1 LLSHGQSKRG
11 SELLSLDSF
20 GYRRYSHQVYPLS
33 GLFGLPG
40 RIEDHPLNARGKSM
54 KKMVVHGL
62 TKSMCAVFIASLCV
76 LGFSWQQQALAAGK
90 DSFRVGVIDPQTVIE
105 KSKAG
110 SRALAALK
118 EHAQARETV
127 MKNDQKEL
135 EKLQEELKDGE
146 TKKLSEDEQK
156 RKQERFTQKF
166 QAWQKQ
172 GQDFQNELGQKQK
185 DLVQEYMKK
194 IEEATSAVASR
205 HGFDVV
211 IDKGSENTLKIV
223 LFSRDGLDLT
233 NEVVKEFDRRFK

>member
-1 LLSHGQSKRG
+1 
-11 SELLSLDSF
+11 
-20 GYRRYSHQVYPLS
+20 
-33 GLFGLPG
+33 
-40 RIEDHPLNARGKSM
+40 M
-54 KKMVVHGL
+54 KKMCVNGL
-62 TKSMCAVFIASLCV
+62 TKSVGAVFFAGMCV
-76 LGFSWQQQALAAGK
+76 LGFSWQPQALAAGK
-90 DSFRVGVIDPQTVIE
+90 DSVRVGVIDPQAVIE

-110 SRALAALK
+110 SRALAVLK

-135 EKLQEELKDGE
+135 ERLQVELKDE
-146 TKKLSEDEQK
+146 ISTLSEEEQK
-156 RKQERFTQKF
+156 RKQERFAEKF

-172 GQDFQNELGQKQK
+172 GQEFQNELSQKQK

-223 LFSRDGLDLT
+223 LFNRDGLDLT
-233 NEVVKEFDRRFK
+233 SEVVKEFDRRFK

>member
-1 LLSHGQSKRG
+1 
-11 SELLSLDSF
+11 
-20 GYRRYSHQVYPLS
+20 
-33 GLFGLPG
+33 
-40 RIEDHPLNARGKSM
+40 M
-54 KKMVVHGL
+54 KKMFVNGL
-62 TKSMCAVFIASLCV
+62 TKSVAAVFIAGICI

-90 DSFRVGVIDPQTVIE
+90 DSFRVGVLDPQLVIE

-135 EKLQEELKDGE
+135 ESLQEELKAGE
-146 TKKLSEDEQK
+146 SKLSEDEQK

-172 GQDFQNELGQKQK
+172 GQEFQNELAQKQK

-194 IEEATSAVASR
+194 IEEATGAVASR

-223 LFSRDGLDLT
+223 LFNRDGLDLT
-233 NEVVKEFDRRFK
+233 NEVIKEFDRRFK

>member
-1 LLSHGQSKRG
+1 
-11 SELLSLDSF
+11 
-20 GYRRYSHQVYPLS
+20 
-33 GLFGLPG
+33 
-40 RIEDHPLNARGKSM
+40 M
-54 KKMVVHGL
+54 KKKVINGFIQGVG
-62 TKSMCAVFIASLCV
+62 AVFIAGICF
-76 LGFSWQQQALAAGK
+76 LGISWDQHAHAAGK
-90 DSFRVGVIDPQTVIE
+90 DSFRVGILDPQTVIE

-118 EHAQARETV
+118 EHAQAREAV

-135 EKLQEELKDGE
+135 ERLQNELKEEAE
-146 TKKLSEDEQK
+146 TLSEEEHQ

-172 GQDFQNELGQKQK
+172 GQEFQNELAQKQK

-211 IDKGSENTLKIV
+211 IDKGSDNTLKIV
-223 LFSRDGLDLT
+223 LFNRDGLDLT
-233 NEVVKEFDRRFK
+233 SEVVKEFDRRFK

>member
-1 LLSHGQSKRG
+1 
-11 SELLSLDSF
+11 
-20 GYRRYSHQVYPLS
+20 
-33 GLFGLPG
+33 
-40 RIEDHPLNARGKSM
+40 M
-54 KKMVVHGL
+54 KKMCGNDL
-62 TKSMCAVFIASLCV
+62 TKFFATLFVTGFCILNLAS
-76 LGFSWQQQALAAGK
+76 GQDALAAGK

-110 SRALAALK
+110 GRALAALK

-135 EKLQEELKDGE
+135 ESLQEELK
-146 TKKLSEDEQK
+146 LSESKDSKLGEEEQK
-156 RKQERFTQKF
+156 RKQERFAQKY

-194 IEEATSAVASR
+194 IEEATSAVAAR
-205 HGFDVV
+205 HGFDIV

-223 LFSRDGLDLT
+223 LFNRDGLDLT

>member
-1 LLSHGQSKRG
+1 
-11 SELLSLDSF
+11 
-20 GYRRYSHQVYPLS
+20 
-33 GLFGLPG
+33 
-40 RIEDHPLNARGKSM
+40 M
-54 KKMVVHGL
+54 KKMFVHGL
-62 TKSMCAVFIASLCV
+62 TKNACAVFIASMCV
-76 LGFSWQQQALAAGK
+76 LSFSWQQYAFAAGK
-90 DSFRVGVIDPQTVIE
+90 EAFRVGVIDPQTVIE

-110 SRALAALK
+110 GRALAALK

-146 TKKLSEDEQK
+146 TNKLSEDDQK
-156 RKQERFTQKF
+156 RKQDRFAQKF

-172 GQDFQNELGQKQK
+172 GQDFQNELAQKQK

-233 NEVVKEFDRRFK
+233 SEVVKEFDRRFK

>member
-1 LLSHGQSKRG
+1 
-11 SELLSLDSF
+11 
-20 GYRRYSHQVYPLS
+20 
-33 GLFGLPG
+33 
-40 RIEDHPLNARGKSM
+40 M
-54 KKMVVHGL
+54 KKMFVNGL
-62 TKSMCAVFIASLCV
+62 TKSVGAVFLASMCV
-76 LGFSWQQQALAAGK
+76 LGLSWQQQALAAGK

-135 EKLQEELKDGE
+135 ESLQEELKDGNS
-146 TKKLSEDEQK
+146 KLSEDEQK
-156 RKQERFTQKF
+156 RKQERFAQKY

-172 GQDFQNELGQKQK
+172 GQEFQNELAQKQK

-205 HGFDVV
+205 YGFDVV

-223 LFSRDGLDLT
+223 LFNRDGLDLT

>member
-1 LLSHGQSKRG
+1 
-11 SELLSLDSF
+11 
-20 GYRRYSHQVYPLS
+20 
-33 GLFGLPG
+33 
-40 RIEDHPLNARGKSM
+40 M
-54 KKMVVHGL
+54 KKMFVNGL
-62 TKSMCAVFIASLCV
+62 TKSVAAVFLVSMCV
-76 LGFSWQQQALAAGK
+76 LGFSWQQHALAAGK
-90 DSFRVGVIDPQTVIE
+90 DSFRVGVLDPQTVIE

-135 EKLQEELKDGE
+135 ESLQEELKDMDP
-146 TKKLSEDEQK
+146 KLKEDEQK
-156 RKQERFTQKF
+156 RKQERFAQKY

-172 GQDFQNELGQKQK
+172 GQEFQNELAQKQK

-223 LFSRDGLDLT
+223 LFNRDGLDLT
-233 NEVVKEFDRRFK
+233 SEVIKEFDRRFK

>member
-1 LLSHGQSKRG
+1 
-11 SELLSLDSF
+11 
-20 GYRRYSHQVYPLS
+20 
-33 GLFGLPG
+33 
-40 RIEDHPLNARGKSM
+40 M
-54 KKMVVHGL
+54 KTKCVNRL
-62 TKSMCAVFIASLCV
+62 TKV
-76 LGFSWQQQALAAGK
+76 LGIMFISGICFLGVASEQHALAAGK
-90 DSFRVGVIDPQTVIE
+90 DTFRVGVLDPQTVIE

-135 EKLQEELKDGE
+135 EVLQEELKAAE
-146 TKKLSEDEQK
+146 SKLSEHEQT
-156 RKQERFTQKF
+156 RKQERFAQKY

-194 IEEATSAVASR
+194 IEEATSAVAAR

>member
-1 LLSHGQSKRG
+1 
-11 SELLSLDSF
+11 
-20 GYRRYSHQVYPLS
+20 
-33 GLFGLPG
+33 
-40 RIEDHPLNARGKSM
+40 M
-54 KKMVVHGL
+54 KKMFAKSL
-62 TKSMCAVFIASLCV
+62 TKNISAVFIAGICV
-76 LGFSWQQQALAAGK
+76 LGFSWQQHALAAGK

-135 EKLQEELKDGE
+135 ENLQEELKAGE
-146 TKKLSEDEQK
+146 SNLKEEEQK
-156 RKQERFTQKF
+156 RKQERFAQKY

-172 GQDFQNELGQKQK
+172 GQEFQNELAQKQK

-223 LFSRDGLDLT
+223 LFNRDGLDLT
-233 NEVVKEFDRRFK
+233 SEVVKEFDRRFK

>member
-1 LLSHGQSKRG
+1 
-11 SELLSLDSF
+11 
-20 GYRRYSHQVYPLS
+20 
-33 GLFGLPG
+33 
-40 RIEDHPLNARGKSM
+40 M
-54 KKMVVHGL
+54 KKMSVNGL
-62 TKSMCAVFIASLCV
+62 TKIIGVLFITGICILSV
-76 LGFSWQQQALAAGK
+76 GSEQHALAAGK

-110 SRALAALK
+110 GRALAALK

-135 EKLQEELKDGE
+135 ESLQEELKAGE
-146 TKKLSEDEQK
+146 IKDSKLNEEEQK
-156 RKQERFTQKF
+156 RKQERFAQKY

-172 GQDFQNELGQKQK
+172 GQDFQNELAQKQK

-194 IEEATSAVASR
+194 IEEATAAVAAR
-205 HGFDVV
+205 HGFDIV

-223 LFSRDGLDLT
+223 LYNRDGLDLT

>member
-1 LLSHGQSKRG
+1 
-11 SELLSLDSF
+11 
-20 GYRRYSHQVYPLS
+20 
-33 GLFGLPG
+33 
-40 RIEDHPLNARGKSM
+40 M
-54 KKMVVHGL
+54 KKMFVNGL
-62 TKSMCAVFIASLCV
+62 TKSVGALFIAGMCV
-76 LGFSWQQQALAAGK
+76 LGLAGQQTAFAAGK
-90 DSFRVGVIDPQTVIE
+90 DSFRVGVLDPQTVIE

-118 EHAQARETV
+118 EHAQAREAV

-135 EKLQEELKDGE
+135 ERMQEELKDGDS
-146 TKKLSEDEQK
+146 KLSEDEQK
-156 RKQERFTQKF
+156 RKQERFAQKF

-172 GQDFQNELGQKQK
+172 GQEFQNELAQKQK
-185 DLVQEYMKK
+185 DLVQEYMQK

-223 LFSRDGLDLT
+223 LFNRDGLDLT

>member
-1 LLSHGQSKRG
+1 MC
-11 SELLSLDSF
+11 
-20 GYRRYSHQVYPLS
+20 V
-33 GLFGLPG
+33 
-40 RIEDHPLNARGKSM
+40 N
-54 KKMVVHGL
+54 GL
-62 TKSMCAVFIASLCV
+62 TKIVGVLFITGICI
-76 LGFSWQQQALAAGK
+76 LGVPWEEHAFAAGK
-90 DSFRVGVIDPQTVIE
+90 NSFRVGVLDPQTVIE

-135 EKLQEELKDGE
+135 ETLQEELKAVESMDS
-146 TKKLSEDEQK
+146 KLSEEDQK
-156 RKQERFTQKF
+156 RKQERFAQKY

-194 IEEATSAVASR
+194 IEEATAAVAAR

-223 LFSRDGLDLT
+223 LYNRDGLDLT